1 VAYVALLPQVYRDR
15 VDCFK
20 RYHQQRVV
28 LQIQI
33 QSDATMI
40 CISEGEDEM
49 DNEITQSQSE
59 RGDEDDTLSDIPKVG
74 FKRDAVAMTRPIE
87 KRAKRC

>member
-1 VAYVALLPQVYRDR
+1 MAYVALLPQVYKDQ

-20 RYHQQRVV
+20 RCHQRRVV
-28 LQIQI
+28 LQI

-40 CISEGEDEM
+40 CISEAEDEM
-49 DNEITQSQSE
+49 EDEVSQSE
-59 RGDEDDTLSDIPKVG
+59 RGEEDDTFSDIPRVG
-74 FKRDAVAMTRPIE
+74 VKREAAAMSRPIE